1 LEDQKN
7 KPAQTPDEAT
17 TVGMFL
23 KYTRLNQKKSVEQ
36 VAKTLC
42 IRKIYIKAIEESN
55 FAELPPIPYGVGFV
69 RSYATL
75 LGLNSERIVQC
86 YKEEALPKKFSAEV
100 KDASPQ
106 QKSPMINM
114 PSRVQVLAGLVAVII
129 IYAVWLL
136 ISLSTK
142 DSTPASTAEEN
153 PQTVSEEVLES
164 EAPEEVSTEAAEAS
178 EVQDNAGEQIKILD
192 SSYPEEAVSAPAK
205 PQNRVKVKLTGDSWL
220 EIRDSNKVYV
230 SGIFKKGYE
239 YTLPDV
245 SGLIFSVGRYYNVEV
260 YIDGK
265 LTKVA
270 TPRRQTKIRLDPFLK
285 H

>member
-1 LEDQKN
+1 MEDQKS
-7 KPAQTPDEAT
+7 KPTQTPDEAT

-42 IRKIYIKAIEESN
+42 IRKTYIKAIEESN

-69 RSYATL
+69 RSYAAL

-86 YKEEALPKKFSAEV
+86 YKEEALPKKFSSEV
-100 KDASPQ
+100 KDASPR

-114 PSRVQVLAGLVAVII
+114 PSRVQILAGLVAVII

-136 ISLSTK
+136 ISFNSK
-142 DSTPASTAEEN
+142 DSTPVSTTEETPQTISEEILEPQASEEIEVETAETSEPQEN
-153 PQTVSEEVLES
+153 G
-164 EAPEEVSTEAAEAS
+164 
-178 EVQDNAGEQIKILD
+178 DEQIKILD
-192 SSYPEEAVSAPAK
+192 SSYPEEIPAPAK
-205 PQNRVKVKLTGDSWL
+205 PENRVKVKLTGDSWL
-220 EIRDSNKVYV
+220 EIRDSDKVYI

-245 SGLIFSVGRYYNVEV
+245 KGLIFSAGRYYNVEV

-270 TPRRQTKIRLDPFLK
+270 TPRRQTKIRLDPFLN